1 MNREETIRVARSFLF
16 VPGDRPERFDK
27 AIRSGTDVVVLD
39 LEDAVADEHKDSARR
54 EVVDWLSRGGPACV
68 RVASP
73 AGQHFWDDVAA
84 LKGLPGLIAV
94 MVPKAESP
102 DELSVVA
109 ERVGVPVI
117 ALVESA
123 LGMVRAQSLATAPG
137 VSRIAFGHLD
147 YALDLGC
154 DTGRTAMLQAR
165 SALVLA
171 SRAAR
176 LPGPIDGVTAAL
188 DDAAALDEDL
198 RCAKELGMTGKLL
211 VHPRQVVGTHAA
223 FRPDA
228 AAVRWARRVVESKA
242 EGKAVRIEGQMVD
255 APVVA
260 WARAIL
266 RDVR

>member
-1 MNREETIRVARSFLF
+1 MNREEDVRGARSFLF

-27 AIRSGTDVVVLD
+27 AIRSGTDIVVLD
-39 LEDAVADEHKDSARR
+39 LEDAVADEHKDSAR
-54 EVVDWLSRGGPACV
+54 EAVVDWLSSGGPACV
-68 RVASP
+68 RVDST
-73 AGQHFWDDVAA
+73 AGQRFWADLDA
-84 LKGLPGLIAV
+84 LMGLPGLAAV
-94 MVPKAESP
+94 MVPKAENP
-102 DELSVVA
+102 DGLTAVA

-123 LGMVRAQSLATAPG
+123 RGIVHATALAAAPG
-137 VSRIAFGHLD
+137 VTRIAFGHLD

-154 DTGRTAMLQAR
+154 DTGRTAMLHAR

-176 LPGPIDGVTAAL
+176 LPGPIDGVTTAL

-211 VHPRQVVGTHAA
+211 VHPRQVAGTHAA

-228 AAVRWARRVVESKA
+228 ATIRWARRVVES
-242 EGKAVRIEGQMVD
+242 EGGDKAVRIDGQMVD

-260 WARAIL
+260 RAWAIL